1 MNRALQVISVAAV
14 FVLAACAPAPVPAP
28 APTSGTAADEA
39 ALRALG
45 QKYADA
51 WNKAD
56 VATLS
61 SMLTDD
67 YEAVSADGKTVKG
80 RAGAE
85 QMEKESAAQRAG
97 LPLALTVNTSIVKWS
112 GANGAAL
119 SGTWTMAG
127 LPAGMG
133 ADKGAWSSFAVK
145 GSDGQWRI
153 ATGLVAEYVP
163 PPATPPA
170 PKTKK

>member
-1 MNRALQVISVAAV
+1 MVRALQVISLVAV
-14 FVLAACAPAPVPAP
+14 FALSACAPPPAP
-28 APTSGTAADEA
+28 APTAGTAADET
-39 ALRALG
+39 ALRGLG

-51 WNKAD
+51 WNKGD

-61 SMLTDD
+61 SMLTED

-97 LPLALTVNTSIVKWS
+97 MSLALTVNTSIVKWS
-112 GANGAAL
+112 GANAAAL
-119 SGTWTMAG
+119 AGTWTLTG

-133 ADKGAWSSFAVK
+133 SDKGAWSSFAVK

-153 ATGLVAEYVP
+153 ATGLVADYVP
-163 PPATPPA
+163 PPAMPPA
-170 PKTKK
+170 PPKAKK